1 MSGKILSKAAFKAVK
16 TAIHEVKDGRNQSY
30 AAEQRAREFFNDNGH
45 LEQQSP
51 MRNFGRP
58 YKPSD
63 KEGEEAHTS
72 PPHIAKTVASNF
84 IRSCQFAL
92 SLTVAGLYGQD
103 LHHAC
108 DKNVYLDAKWVFAEI
123 VAALGAFTSAGYLL
137 IWCCVQRIAR
147 PALTSYY
154 SMHFPLFLWE
164 IVMCL
169 IWMIVFGIFGKM
181 YLPEHPEGDLDIVR
195 MKHACW
201 VDLVNLLLWAATMI
215 WSGLRWWQGRIRKSK
230 EEGESAAAGVRDP
243 SEAMRKLKFD
253 DGSAPAGA
261 PSGTPA
267 GTGPGGHAAPPV
279 ASGAAP
285 VVSRQNSRESA
296 YESSEERVVSP

>member
-1 MSGKILSKAAFKAVK
+1 MSGEIVTKAVIEGVK
-16 TAIHEVKDGRNQSY
+16 TAFHKVQDGRNQSY
-30 AAEQRAREFFNDNGH
+30 AAEQRAREFFNNNGH
-45 LEQQSP
+45 LEQQST
-51 MRNFGRP
+51 MRNFSRP
-58 YKPSD
+58 CKPGD

-72 PPHIAKTVASNF
+72 PPHIAKTIANNF

-92 SLTVAGLYGQD
+92 ALTVAGLYGQD

-230 EEGESAAAGVRDP
+230 EEGESAG
-243 SEAMRKLKFD
+243 
-253 DGSAPAGA
+253 AGA
-261 PSGTPA
+261 
-267 GTGPGGHAAPPV
+267 GGHAAPPV
-279 ASGAAP
+279 ASGAAPVAASANPASHERSRAVTSYAAQHDAAP